1 MPFLLVIIFVSVGL
15 LGLMYLIRRL
25 AEKINLAQAMNYALA
40 EVRLPRQAPEKA
52 KEFKSEIAAFEQL
65 AGALA
70 KFKYPVAIEIAVKH
84 VGEEINFYVAV
95 HRREFDAVLR
105 QIQAFWPKAR
115 VERVDD
121 YNIFNPTGEAAA
133 TTALLAKNFALPI
146 RTYDALEVD
155 GLAAIT
161 NAMARLA
168 EEGEGAAVQF
178 IFTGAGRERK
188 QIEAAAKL
196 VRSGEPLEEAVS
208 GAVSFARSFA
218 EALRPQ
224 EAAKEKPV
232 IDAEAQALLERKLRK
247 PLLRVNVRVVASA
260 PSESRA
266 EAILREIE
274 AAFLQFDDPAGNA
287 IQWRELAG
295 RQKEKAI
302 FDFSFRIFQPLE
314 ALVLT
319 TEELATA
326 VHLPTAVIET
336 PRVRWAKAAE
346 SQPPANLPAEGIAI
360 GDNVFRGE
368 KRTVRLA
375 RDDRRRHVYIIGQT
389 GTGKSVL
396 LAEMARQ
403 DMEAGEGICFI
414 DPHGDTVEML
424 LGLVPESRLKDVI
437 YFNPSD
443 IERPM
448 GLNMF
453 EYDRS
458 KPAERTF
465 IVNEMLEIFY
475 KLWEKIPEAFG
486 PMFEQY
492 MRNAM
497 LLVLGDEVIKPTIMD
512 IPRVLA
518 DAAFRRELLARSA
531 NPPVVEFWTKE
542 AEKAGGEASLA
553 NMVPYIT
560 SKLNPFI
567 ANDIVR
573 PIIGQPVSAFRPR
586 EVMDGGK
593 ILLVNLAKGI
603 LGETNSFLLGMILVS
618 KIFMA
623 ALARVNQPESSRR
636 DFFMYL
642 DEFQNVTTATL
653 ASILSEARKYR
664 LSLTMAHQFIAQL
677 REDVR
682 DAVFGNVGTLIAFR
696 VGPQD
701 AEFLAKQFTPTFSAE
716 DLVNI
721 DNFNAYV
728 KPLIYGQTARPFN
741 IQTYPPARPN
751 LELAAKAEEISR
763 AAYGRPRADVEA
775 EIFERFKT

>member
-1 MPFLLVIIFVSVGL
+1 MTFLLVIIL
-15 LGLMYLIRRL
+15 AAAALGALIYLSRRI
-25 AEKINLAQAMNYALA
+25 AEKTNIGQAVNYVLA
-40 EVRLPRQAPEKA
+40 EVRLPRQAQEKA

-70 KFKYPVAIEIAVKH
+70 KFKYPVTFEIAVKH
-84 VGEEINFYVAV
+84 VGEEIHFYVSA
-95 HRREFDAVLR
+95 HRLEFDAALR
-105 QIQAFWPKAR
+105 QIQAFWPKAK

-133 TTALLAKNFALPI
+133 AVAVLAKNFSLPI
-146 RTYDALEVD
+146 RTYDMLEAD

-168 EEGEGAAVQF
+168 EEGEGAAIQF
-178 IFTGAGRERK
+178 TFAKAGNERK
-188 QIEAAAKL
+188 EIEAAA
-196 VRSGEPLEEAVS
+196 RSVKSGKPLEEAVS
-208 GAVSFARSFA
+208 GSVSFARSFA
-218 EALRPQ
+218 EALRPG

-232 IDAEAQALLERKLRK
+232 VDTESQALLERKLRK
-247 PLLRVNVRVVASA
+247 PLVRANIRLVASA
-260 PSESRA
+260 PSQARA

-274 AAFLQFDDPAGNA
+274 AAFLQFDDPAGNV
-287 IQWRELAG
+287 IQWRELGG

-302 FDFSFRIFQPLE
+302 FDFSFRTYRPAE
-314 ALVLT
+314 ALVLN

-336 PRVRWAKAAE
+336 PRIRWAKAAE

-360 GDNVFRGE
+360 GENVFRGE
-368 KRTVRLA
+368 KRIIRLA
-375 RDDRRRHVYIIGQT
+375 KDDRRRHVYVVGQT
-389 GTGKSVL
+389 GTGKSAL

-403 DMEAGEGICFI
+403 DMEAGEGICFV
-414 DPHGDTVEML
+414 DPHGDTVEAL
-424 LGLVPESRLKDVI
+424 LGLVPENRLKDVV
-437 YFNPSD
+437 YFNPTD
-443 IERPM
+443 VERPM

-458 KPAERTF
+458 KPEQRTF

-497 LLVLGDEVIKPTIMD
+497 LLVLGDEVLKPTIME

-518 DAAFRRELLARSA
+518 DAAFRKELLSRCS
-531 NPPVVEFWTKE
+531 NPPVVEFWAKE

-567 ANDIVR
+567 ANDIIR

-586 EVMDGGK
+586 EILDSGG
-593 ILLVNLAKGI
+593 ILLVNLSKGV

-623 ALARVNQPESSRR
+623 SLSRVDRPESERR
-636 DFFMYL
+636 DFYLYL

-653 ASILSEARKYR
+653 AGILSEARKYR
-664 LSLTMAHQFIAQL
+664 LSLVMAHQFIAQL

-682 DAVFGNVGTLIAFR
+682 DAVFGNAGTLISFR

-701 AEFLAKQFTPTFSAE
+701 AEFLAKQFAPVFTAE

-741 IQTYPPARPN
+741 IQTYPPAKSDPER
-751 LELAAKAEEISR
+751 AARVQEFSR
-763 AAYGRPRADVEA
+763 RAYGRPRQEVEA
-775 EIFERFKT
+775 EIFKRFKP